1 MDSMIMGVLVLV
13 AALLGYRFG
22 IAVAIFEI
30 AAGALAGNLLGF
42 QASPWLQTFADFGSL
57 LLIFIAGSDID
68 IETMVR
74 KFKPVGL
81 MGGISFLAPFL
92 TVVGFGL
99 FVQQW
104 DTPRALLIGIASS
117 TTSVAIVYP
126 VLRDSGMLKRELGKT
141 LLLVAFLPDFLV
153 TVALFAF
160 FSEVGIQTLAIVG
173 LLAFSIFVLR
183 FVSAR
188 FFRRVGETSS
198 EIKLRFIFAVLFA
211 IAFISEQGNL
221 HASLAVFILGILV
234 SELMKEQEETDKRIR
249 AVAFSIFVP
258 AFYFKAGLLFSFG
271 AVVQNIVM
279 ILILLA
285 LAFSSKFIGIYL
297 VGKRYLKENTR
308 YGAIL
313 MNARLTFGTIAATY
327 GLTHHIIDQQFF
339 SILISMIIL
348 ASAVALVLSG
358 KPPLPAEVD
367 EA

>member
-1 MDSMIMGVLVLV
+1 MGVLVLV

-42 QASPWLQTFADFGSL
+42 QVSPWLQTFADFGSL

-92 TVVGFGL
+92 TVLSFGL

-104 DTPRALLIGIASS
+104 DTPRALLIAIASS

-126 VLRDSGMLKRELGKT
+126 VLRDSGMLKRDLGKT

-153 TVALFAF
+153 TIALFAF
-160 FSEVGIQTLAIVG
+160 FSEIGVQTLAVIL
-173 LLAFSIFVLR
+173 LLALSVFVLR

-211 IAFISEQGNL
+211 ISFISERGNL

-234 SELMKEQEETDKRIR
+234 SELMKEQEETDKRLR

-258 AFYFKAGLLFSFG
+258 AFYFKAGLLFSFS
-271 AVVQNIVM
+271 AVMQNIV
-279 ILILLA
+279 IIAILLG
-285 LAFSSKFIGIYL
+285 LAFFAKFIGIYL
-297 VGKRYLKENTR
+297 VGRPFLKEHTR
-308 YGAIL
+308 YGATL

-327 GLTHHIIDQQFF
+327 GLTHNIIDQQYF

-348 ASAVALVLSG
+348 ASAVALILSG
-358 KPPLPAEVD
+358 RPPLPAEVD

>member
-1 MDSMIMGVLVLV
+1 MGVLVLV
-13 AALLGYRFG
+13 AALLGYRLG

-42 QASPWLQTFADFGSL
+42 QVSPWLQTFADFGSL

-92 TVVGFGL
+92 IVLLFGL
-99 FVQQW
+99 YVQQW

-117 TTSVAIVYP
+117 TTSVAITYP
-126 VLRDSGMLKRELGKT
+126 VLRDSGLLKRDLGKI
-141 LLLVAFLPDFLV
+141 LLLVAFVPDFLV

-160 FSEVGIQTLAIVG
+160 FSEIGVQTLAIII
-173 LLAFSIFVLR
+173 LLTFAVIVLR

-188 FFRRVGETSS
+188 FFRRMGETSS

-211 IAFISEQGNL
+211 IAFISERGNL

-234 SELMKEQEETDKRIR
+234 SELMKEQEETDKRLR

-258 AFYFKAGLLFSFG
+258 AFYFKAGLLFSFS
-271 AVVQNIVM
+271 AVAQNILIIV
-279 ILILLA
+279 ILLA
-285 LAFSSKFIGIYL
+285 LAFGSKFLGIYV
-297 VGKRYLKENTR
+297 VGKPYLKEHTR

-327 GLTHHIIDQQFF
+327 GVTHGIIDQQYF

-348 ASAVALVLSG
+348 ASAVALVLTG
-358 KPPLPAEVD
+358 KPPLPAEID
-367 EA
+367 EV